1 MDRLISVSVTF
12 VTFLSELVVLFL
24 AVSFAIT
31 LLTRWIGLSRVSRWM
46 GGGPLQSALK
56 GIALGFTTPFC
67 TYSAIP
73 MLVGLRQAGVR
84 TAGTVGFLLA
94 APVLDPLLFA
104 AFAVLFSTWMAVTYS
119 LVAFT
124 GVLAVSLVADS
135 ANLDVFRPLSVAQ
148 GTAAGQACSTPPT
161 PDSAAA
167 PPNAAAGSAPE
178 GSTSAVE
185 TCGLE
190 EADCST
196 GPGVETKEDE
206 ETDWRGWRPEAKDAW
221 QEAVDLTRGMA
232 WHIVGAVAVAALVMG
247 YLPEHLLLRVAGPD
261 RWYAIPAAAL
271 VGVPFYVSVEALAPV
286 GAALA
291 SKGMSVGAVFALTV
305 AGAGVNV
312 PEFALLDTLLTRG
325 GLAGLV
331 GAVFTVAVAG
341 GIVMQML

>member
-1 MDRLISVSVTF
+1 
-12 VTFLSELVVLFL
+12 
-24 AVSFAIT
+24 
-31 LLTRWIGLSRVSRWM
+31 M
-46 GGGPLQSALK
+46 GGGPLRSALK
-56 GIALGFTTPFC
+56 GIALGFATPFC

-104 AFAVLFSTWMAVTYS
+104 AFAVLFSSWMAVSYS
-119 LVAFT
+119 LVAFA
-124 GVLAVSLVADS
+124 GVLGVSLVADS
-135 ANLDVFRPLSVAQ
+135 ADLNVFRSLSVAQ
-148 GTAAGQACSTPPT
+148 GAASRQACSTPASGNA
-161 PDSAAA
+161 SA
-167 PPNAAAGSAPE
+167 NTAGSATPSGAANSRSNRAGPE
-178 GSTSAVE
+178 VGTFETEDTGCSAGQVIE
-185 TCGLE
+185 TG
-190 EADCST
+190 
-196 GPGVETKEDE
+196 EDE
-206 ETDWRGWRPEAKDAW
+206 ETDWRGWHPEANDAW

-247 YLPEHLLLRVAGPD
+247 YLPENLLLSVAGPD

-312 PEFALLDTLLTRG
+312 PEFALLDKLLTRG

-331 GAVFTVAVAG
+331 GAVFTVSVAG
-341 GIVMQML
+341 GFVMQML

>member
-1 MDRLISVSVTF
+1 MDRLTSVLVTF

-31 LLTRWIGLSRVSRWM
+31 LLTRWIGLDRVGRWM

-56 GIALGFTTPFC
+56 GIALGFATPFC

-104 AFAVLFSTWMAVTYS
+104 AFAVLFSPWMATSYS
-119 LVAFT
+119 VVAFS
-124 GVLAVSLVADS
+124 GVLSVSLLVDWAGVDE
-135 ANLDVFRPLSVAQ
+135 FRPLN
-148 GTAAGQACSTPPT
+148 AATS
-161 PDSAAA
+161 S
-167 PPNAAAGSAPE
+167 AAGSAAAE
-178 GSTSAVE
+178 KS
-185 TCGLE
+185 
-190 EADCST
+190 CST
-196 GPGVETKEDE
+196 GISASTGTEAVVQAREAPPGDSGEASCPAGPTLEQGEDNG
-206 ETDWRGWRPEAKDAW
+206 WKGWRAESKDAW
-221 QEAVDLTRGMA
+221 QEAVSLTRGMA
-232 WHIVGAVAVAALVMG
+232 WHIVGAVAIAALVMG
-247 YLPEHLLLRVAGPD
+247 YLPENVLLSVAGPD

-291 SKGMSVGAVFALTV
+291 SKGMSVGAVFALTI

-312 PEFALLDTLLTRG
+312 PEFALLDKLLTRR
-325 GLAGLV
+325 GLVGLV

-341 GIVMQML
+341 GFVMQML